1 MRDKKLAR
9 LGDAYVNLAYSLA
22 LTESKGQPHGVKVSD
37 RVLAEAFKSAG
48 LRSYLGARLSRKDF
62 ANASE
67 AILIDAYRK
76 GLLTLDES
84 VKIIKC
90 GTNFTS
96 GIADLLKLSV
106 ERLRKL

>member
-1 MRDKKLAR
+1 MQDKKLAS
-9 LGDAYVNLAYSLA
+9 LGDAYINLVYSLA

-48 LRSYLGARLSRKDF
+48 LRNYLGTRLSRKDF

-84 VKIIKC
+84 VKIITH
-90 GTNFTS
+90 GTSFTE

-106 ERLRKL
+106 ERLTRL